1 MTVVAS
7 STLRAASSPGQ
18 KTLQPGK
25 DAAHRHDIDLHDHA
39 FGDAPVVLHEMQ
51 QPFAAPGHGFQRFL
65 GIGQFGPRGIIGRK
79 LGQDVGDDI
88 AGGCGQG

>member
-1 MTVVAS
+1 MSADTSRVSGIDCGRQLDVAGGQFA
-7 STLRAASSPGQ
+7 RQ

-39 FGDAPVVLHEMQ
+39 LGDAPVVLHEMQ

-65 GIGQFGPRGIIGRK
+65 GIGQFGPRGIIGR
-79 LGQDVGDDI
+79 Q
-88 AGGCGQG
+88 ARP